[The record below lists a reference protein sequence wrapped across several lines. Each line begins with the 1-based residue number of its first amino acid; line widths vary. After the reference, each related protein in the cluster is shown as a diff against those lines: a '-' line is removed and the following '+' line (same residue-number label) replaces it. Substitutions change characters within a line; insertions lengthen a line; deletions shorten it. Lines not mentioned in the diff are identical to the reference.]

1 VVFDLPCCHK
11 KFSILSVELDVFQH
25 GPEFFPETTEPVE
38 IRPPDPKLV
47 PSEYRRPAK
56 PTVRFEP

>member
-1 VVFDLPCCHK
+1 
-11 KFSILSVELDVFQH
+11 VFQH